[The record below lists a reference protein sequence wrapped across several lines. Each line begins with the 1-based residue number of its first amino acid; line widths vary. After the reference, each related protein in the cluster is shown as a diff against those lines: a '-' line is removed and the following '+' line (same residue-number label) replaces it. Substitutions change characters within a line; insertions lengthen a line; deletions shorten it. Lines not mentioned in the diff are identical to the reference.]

1 MATIR
6 SYTNAYELSDL
17 VQAINTVPNI
27 WDLTANLNLFTSQ
40 GVTGPSVTLEQ
51 IDKNFGIIP
60 DRIRGERASVGKDY
74 ARLLRSFAIP
84 HFPHD
89 EYITPQDVEGQVGWN
104 TRGANDQY
112 ETLAAVRM
120 RKLERARMNHA
131 ITLEA
136 ARIST
141 IVTGASFAPNNTV
154 KYDWYTEFNKTR
166 EVIDFK
172 LDDPTSNVITTLE
185 TVWSSMQDKGLSGT
199 VFGGQIIA
207 IASPEFFAALVN
219 HPQLI
224 EAYRSYQINRNLA
237 PNLLVDR
244 LTNTMGL
251 DNRYRDFVWGNIR
264 FVEYRGLGFD
274 GNRIVPAGDVYF
286 LPRGVEDAF
295 VTYFAPCS
303 KFGYLN
309 TVGQEVYA
317 FEYPDEKDEKI
328 TIETE
333 TNFINVLR
341 RPQLVIRG
349 TI

>member
-17 VQAINTVPNI
+17 VQAINTIPNI
-27 WDLTANLNLFTSQ
+27 WDLTASLNLFTSQ
-40 GVTGPSVTLEQ
+40 GVTGPSVTLEE
-51 IDKNFGIIP
+51 IDKNFAMIP

-74 ARLLRSFAIP
+74 ARRLRSFAIP

-89 EYITPQDVEGQVGWN
+89 EYITPQDVEGQVAWN
-104 TRGANDQY
+104 TGGTNDQY
-112 ETLAAVRM
+112 ESLAAVRA

-131 ITLEA
+131 LTLEG
-136 ARIST
+136 ARVHT
-141 IVTGASFAPNNTV
+141 LVTGVSYAPNQTV
-154 KYDWYTEFNKTR
+154 QYDWYDEFGKER
-166 EVIDFK
+166 EVIDFN
-172 LDDPTSNVITTLE
+172 LDVATTNVIDVLE
-185 TVWSSMQDKGLSGT
+185 TVYTSMQDKGLTGS

-207 IASPEFFAALVN
+207 ITSPEFFRALVT
-219 HPQLI
+219 HPQI
-224 EAYRSYQINRNLA
+224 VEAYRSYQITRNTA

-251 DNRYRDFVWGNIR
+251 DNRHRDFVWGNIR
-264 FVEYRGLGFD
+264 FVEYRGTYID
-274 GNRIVPAGDVYF
+274 GSRIVPAGDAYF
-286 LPRGVEDAF
+286 LPRGIEDAF

-309 TVGQEVYA
+309 TIGQEMYA

-341 RPQLVIRG
+341 RPHLVIRG
-349 TI
+349 TM